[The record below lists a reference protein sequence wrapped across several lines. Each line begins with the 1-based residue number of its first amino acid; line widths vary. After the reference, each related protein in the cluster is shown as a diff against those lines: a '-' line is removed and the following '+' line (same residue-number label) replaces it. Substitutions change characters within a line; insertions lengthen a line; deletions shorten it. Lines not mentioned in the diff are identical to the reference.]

1 MYIWIVI
8 MAVASVVTKNIRA
21 EEITSPTIRISPPY
35 TLNPPHSTT
44 TKSYT
49 TTTSKKLTLQ
59 AQQPLTYH
67 GGPVINNPRV
77 YLVFWGSQWN
87 NNDPSGEASIII
99 NFMNGVGGSAWL
111 NVATQYCSGGTFG
124 STTCTGGMYLFSY
137 FFYNQ
142 LLLLL

>member
-8 MAVASVVTKNIRA
+8 IAIASLVSKKIQA

-44 TKSYT
+44 T
-49 TTTSKKLTLQ
+49 KKLTLQ

-124 STTCTGGMYLFSY
+124 STTCTGGMYVFCYLF
-137 FFYNQ
+137 
-142 LLLLL
+142 